1 MEWTKHD
8 NGTYSIEYIPG
19 NGTAYRLQLSPL
31 ADSDYPNQYI
41 LTWVDFHKMP
51 SMLMCTDYDVHFET
65 VAEKMRERTADTR
78 HIADAY
84 NALVKLLQEVKQ

>member
-19 NGTAYRLQLSPL
+19 NCTRYLLQMSPL
-31 ADSDYPNQYI
+31 ACADAPNQYI
-41 LTWVDFHKMP
+41 LTWVDFYKMP
-51 SMLMCTDYDVHFET
+51 SMLMCADYDVHFET
-65 VAEKMRERTADTR
+65 VAEKMNLRTADTR

-84 NALVKLLQEVKQ
+84 NALVKQLQEVK